1 VEGGKE
7 HPMKDLED
15 IYMESVFPR
24 NYNIKV
30 VNEDYNHSVENELI
44 KLKTFVIRIHKGL
57 TVLKRKGLYVS
68 IVETILKMLKKSRE
82 FSRINLRT
90 DVEDEVKEYLRTA
103 TPIHIIADISQAF
116 TQTITCIQVLRNFYE
131 NDNNEKM
138 INTLNDLQSSLFDHA
153 LHQFDYIL
161 NDIKAKQR

>member
-1 VEGGKE
+1 MEGGKE
-7 HPMKDLED
+7 HSMKYLED
-15 IYMESVFPR
+15 IYMESVFPK

-30 VNEDYNHSVENELI
+30 MNEDYNHSVENELI

-68 IVETILKMLKKSRE
+68 IVERILKTLKKSRE

-103 TPIHIIADISQAF
+103 TPIHIVADISQAF
-116 TQTITCIQVLRNFYE
+116 AQTVTCIQILRNFYE

-138 INTLNDLQSSLFDHA
+138 IETLNDLHSSLFDDV
-153 LHQFDYIL
+153 LYQFDYIL
-161 NDIKAKQR
+161 NDIKGQKR

>member
-1 VEGGKE
+1 MEGGKR

-68 IVETILKMLKKSRE
+68 IVESILKMLKKSRE
-82 FSRINLRT
+82 FSKINLRT

-103 TPIHIIADISQAF
+103 TPIQIVADIGQAF
-116 TQTITCIQVLRNFYE
+116 TQTIGCIQVLRNFYE

-161 NDIKAKQR
+161 NNIKGQKR